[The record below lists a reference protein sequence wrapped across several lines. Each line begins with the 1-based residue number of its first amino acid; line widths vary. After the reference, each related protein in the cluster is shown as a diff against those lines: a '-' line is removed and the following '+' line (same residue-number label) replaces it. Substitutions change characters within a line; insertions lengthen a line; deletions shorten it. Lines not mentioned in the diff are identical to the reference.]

1 MLTLLKRNLFIIII
15 FLFTISLGFV
25 TFLTFIDRSI
35 IQLNEDN
42 LQILLFI
49 NIILLLIFF
58 LLIFIDIKKSIK
70 NNINVRGSIANRKYI
85 ISFALFTL
93 IPSLLIAIFSLF
105 IFSFALEKYFDKK
118 ITTAVNNS
126 YEIAKNYVEEKKE

>member
-1 MLTLLKRNLFIIII
+1 M
-15 FLFTISLGFV
+15 
-25 TFLTFIDRSI
+25 
-35 IQLNEDN
+35 
-42 LQILLFI
+42 
-49 NIILLLIFF
+49 
-58 LLIFIDIKKSIK
+58 
-70 NNINVRGSIANRKYI
+70 ANRKYI

-126 YEIAKNYVEEKKE
+126 YEIAKNYVNEKRNKIESEIVLIAFDLNKYSELLKTNPERYQVIINTQRYLRDIDQLHLIDGKGNFNSFCCKFSL